1 MTGPSYSRVVG
12 QAALQAVVN
21 SAWIAAGGLPPA
33 KRRLA
38 RFGTVAAGI
47 AAYSNLPDVRRSI
60 REARADIAALRAR
73 AENTSPPEQTITAS
87 PRDQAN
93 IASPRDPA
101 EANSSSRRTA
111 PPDAEAPQNQTATPD
126 DAAPDDQTAPPD
138 VAPSRDD
145 GSAPSDVAA
154 AARNQTAPPDAA
166 AAPDDRTATP
176 TDAAT
181 SPSRRAGT
189 PADRPLALSQ
199 ADKRRLAA
207 VGAMLAFTM
216 AVNFGRRRLQ
226 KRWLAHLIQ
235 DGHAHPHR
243 ALAVRIAP
251 VAFAVELAVQMAGMY
266 AAPRK
271 PD

>member
-1 MTGPSYSRVVG
+1 MAGPSYSRAVG

-33 KRRLA
+33 RRRLA

-60 REARADIAALRAR
+60 QEARADIASLRAQ
-73 AENTSPPEQTITAS
+73 AES
-87 PRDQAN
+87 
-93 IASPRDPA
+93 
-101 EANSSSRRTA
+101 
-111 PPDAEAPQNQTATPD
+111 
-126 DAAPDDQTAPPD
+126 
-138 VAPSRDD
+138 
-145 GSAPSDVAA
+145 
-154 AARNQTAPPDAA
+154 TAPPDAA
-166 AAPDDRTATP
+166 AASDDRTATP
-176 TDAAT
+176 TDAAA

-189 PADRPLALSQ
+189 PVDRPLALSQ

-226 KRWLAHLIQ
+226 KRGLAHLIQ
-235 DGHAHPHR
+235 DGNAYPHR

-251 VAFAVELAVQMAGMY
+251 VAFAVELAVQTAGMY
-266 AAPRK
+266 ATPRK